1 MGVRP
6 RSFAEVDMVIEEI
19 SADQVLAI
27 SRTVLG
33 LPATGELSVDV
44 LLAASIRR
52 AASILC
58 PCARSTLA
66 RAVGES
72 LQHLMEDAGELAER
86 IDDVLEGLVIGGDL
100 LELSNVAIDNSNAK
114 SSWVFPAPPAFVS
127 RPSGRVS
134 ILGIVPDEASP
145 LPSSL
150 SARLT
155 HEGVTRVLVPKAS
168 ENLPSV
174 LRDLGLL
181 EMTEATWLRAPK
193 QESAIDFRG
202 GMARRLSNQPPS
214 GNIPDLTILDS
225 TKSPTYYR
233 GRWIAPRSESG
244 TYVAR
249 RPQAYGA
256 PLWGFAE
263 LKDGVALR
271 FLDFPL
277 KGSRW
282 RGADAAWHLQMAID
296 HLRGT
301 PQLYRRGVQP
311 NCIRLDFF
319 SPLPLWAQRR
329 LSIIGQPA
337 QSERCL
343 FSYIASE
350 QDAAAEEAFLQQ
362 RLWLSP
368 LKEGAA

>member
-1 MGVRP
+1 
-6 RSFAEVDMVIEEI
+6 MVIEEI
-19 SADQVLAI
+19 SADQVLAV
-27 SRTVLG
+27 SRAALG
-33 LPATGELSVDV
+33 LPLTGDLSVDV

-58 PCARSTLA
+58 PCARSTLV

-72 LQHLMEDAGELAER
+72 LQHLVEDTGDLSER
-86 IDDVLEGLVIGGDL
+86 IDAVLEGLVIGGDL
-100 LELSNVAIDNSNAK
+100 LELSNVATDNSNAK
-114 SSWVFPAPPAFVS
+114 STWVFPAPPAFVP
-127 RPSGRVS
+127 RPSGRVF

-155 HEGVTRVLVPKAS
+155 HEGFTRVLVPQDS
-168 ENLPSV
+168 ENLPAV
-174 LRDLGLL
+174 LRGLGLL
-181 EMTEATWLRAPK
+181 EMTETAWLRAPK
-193 QESAIDFRG
+193 QESAIDFRD

-214 GNIPDLTILDS
+214 GNISDLTVLDPA
-225 TKSPTYYR
+225 KSPTYYR
-233 GRWIAPRSESG
+233 GRWIAPRSETG

-256 PLWGFAE
+256 PLWGVAD
-263 LKDGVALR
+263 LKDGAALR

-282 RGADAAWHLQMAID
+282 RGADMAWHLQMAID
-296 HLRGT
+296 HLRGA
-301 PQLYRRGVQP
+301 PQLYRRVVQP
-311 NCIRLDFF
+311 NGIRLDFF

-329 LSIIGQPA
+329 LSIVGQPA
-337 QSERCL
+337 QAEKCL
-343 FSYIASE
+343 FSYMISE

-362 RLWLSP
+362 RLWLTAS
-368 LKEGAA
+368 KEGGAA